1 MILVNFFSSFFLL
14 LAFYNTKKETQML
27 GKEVKWKK
35 NSMQDDCFSDNSI
48 IWQTDS

>member
-35 NSMQDDCFSDNSI
+35 TVCRMTVFQI
-48 IWQTDS
+48 IP